1 MASFDLETFAKAQGQ
16 TGTNFINAAGM
27 AFGVPSCMLGLG
39 AAALSLLPTPVLAQ
53 INIAAQQGKAKA
65 NEVIAEIFRKLTLN
79 TGIIEFD
86 TETGTFKF
94 KSIISWMNL
103 DADGLQ
109 ALSDLGGIIGAMQ
122 YAASF
127 GAQLYQN
134 YQNVVNEFNAIANCL
149 NTFKTMKQYER
160 GNSAST
166 RTTPLD
172 DSTFAATRA
181 ELRYATDF
189 VVQCDRL
196 INDISNILL
205 ERESNPNLEPTI
217 NDCREFDKF
226 LSGTTFCRAPVEDPE
241 VGMDDGV
248 FRLTYGPPVSLDGQ
262 YILTNDG
269 LYYDSRNGGIDVAFA
284 AISGIVP
291 LGDQWKYNYDPNL
304 GGKGQTVSLDSLNKY
319 KDNLFDP
326 DIIDD
331 SNGLQL
337 YYDADDFLITLRQQ
351 RDKHIYDLSSD
362 LQRFI
367 NNGEGQSVITNQRQ
381 LIISEIANH
390 NSKINRRKKQ
400 IEVAVK
406 APQIYGGQTSPMFAP
421 GKIPIND
428 FSYLANSNLSV
439 DLEKQKAL
447 VFKQGDVNGIIL
459 PIVPKFVDSSTKAPS
474 LRVDHLK
481 VPIVGK
487 GAILYT
493 PSSTNAGT
501 LLSLTDQLVTNGLFA
516 SYNFLQADI
525 VLPSSIDFN
534 ILNDATEGP
543 VNNCQLVAPS
553 KRSVFFSGLGIPY
566 LEGIVKN
573 KSSDPAGASGLGSFV
588 RLPDTTEF
596 RDLMYSRSG
605 FTIECWV
612 HVPNITNAGVGWLS
626 STTSS
631 LTKVLLGCENVGI
644 ASGYLNV
651 DYTGQTRDLDYLPND
666 RGEQLVRGVLCGFTR
681 DRRITRDN
689 TGFSNSNSLNDP
701 ASSLSFFIAPTQSRD
716 ASSLSWINNDD
727 CQNYPTFY
735 KMKVD
740 LSSTILG
747 SVSSQFVLIDIT
759 CEPETDTIKIYG
771 DGNLLA
777 TSSISNVFGVPYKS
791 SPNLPTFKKDN
802 SFEYSNTTVDG
813 PTILKEGPLLNT
825 FYTPWIVG
833 GGYTDGMYQYGNF
846 MGGGARGGVVSGLRG
861 HIGSLK
867 FYSRPLDN
875 SEVSTNFNAQKGF
888 FKNIRT

>member
-27 AFGVPSCMLGLG
+27 AFGVPSCMLSLG
-39 AAALSLLPTPVLAQ
+39 AAALSLLPSPILAQ

-65 NEVIAEIFRKLTLN
+65 NEVIAGIFRKLMLN
-79 TGIIEFD
+79 TGIVEFD

-103 DADGLQ
+103 DVDGLQ

-134 YQNVVNEFNAIANCL
+134 YQNVVNEFNAIADCL
-149 NTFKTMKQYER
+149 DKFKTMKQNER

-166 RTTPLD
+166 RKTPLD
-172 DSTFAATRA
+172 DSTFAATKA
-181 ELRYATDF
+181 ELKYATDF
-189 VVQCDRL
+189 VAQCDRL
-196 INDISNILL
+196 INDIGSILL
-205 ERESNPNLEPTI
+205 ERETNPELEPTI
-217 NDCREFDKF
+217 NDCREFDQF

-241 VGMDDGV
+241 LGMDDEI
-248 FRLTYGPPVSLDGQ
+248 FRLSYGPPISVDGQ
-262 YILTNDG
+262 YILTTDG
-269 LYYDSRNGGIDVAFA
+269 LYYDSRNGGIDVAVA
-284 AISGIVP
+284 SISGIIP
-291 LGDQWKYNYDPNL
+291 IGDQWKYNYDPNL
-304 GGKGQTVSLDSLNKY
+304 GGKGQAISLDSLNKY

-331 SNGLQL
+331 STGLQL
-337 YYDADDFLITLRQQ
+337 YYDSDDFLITLRQQ
-351 RDKHIYDLSSD
+351 RDKHIYDLSAD

-367 NNGEGQSVITNQRQ
+367 DNSEGQSVITNQRQ
-381 LIISEIANH
+381 LIISQIANH

-406 APQIYGGQTSPMFAP
+406 APQIYGGQTSPIFKP
-421 GKIPIND
+421 GEIPIND
-428 FSYLANSNLSV
+428 FSYLANTNLSV

-447 VFKQGDVNGIIL
+447 IFKQGDVNGVVL
-459 PIVPKFVDSSTKAPS
+459 PILPKFVESFVRTPS
-474 LRVDHLK
+474 LRFDHLK
-481 VPIVGK
+481 ISTVGK
-487 GAILYT
+487 GSIIYT

-501 LLSLTDQLVTNGLFA
+501 LLSLTDQIVTNGLFA
-516 SYNFLQADI
+516 SYNFLQADV

-534 ILNDATEGP
+534 ILNDATDGP
-543 VNNCQLVAPS
+543 INNCQLIAPS

-573 KSSDPAGASGLGSFV
+573 KSSDPAGASGMGSFV
-588 RLPDTTEF
+588 RLPDTNEF
-596 RDLMYSRSG
+596 RDLTYSRQG

-612 HVPNITNAGVGWLS
+612 HVPNITNAEIGWLS

-631 LTKVLLGCENVGI
+631 LTKVLLGCENVGA
-644 ASGYLNV
+644 ASGYLNLN
-651 DYTGQTRDLDYLPND
+651 YTGQTTDLDYLPND
-666 RGEQLVRGVLCGFTR
+666 RGEQIVRGLLCGFTR
-681 DRRITRDN
+681 DRRITQN
-689 TGFSNSNSLNDP
+689 SVGFSNVNSFNDP
-701 ASSLSFFIAPTQSRD
+701 VSSLSFFIAPTQSRD
-716 ASSLSWINNDD
+716 SSSASFINKDD
-727 CQNYPTFY
+727 CQNNPIFH

-740 LSSTILG
+740 LSSSLIG
-747 SVSSQFVLIDIT
+747 NVSSQFVLIDIT
-759 CEPETDTIKIYG
+759 CEPETDLIKIYA
-771 DGNLLA
+771 DGTLLA
-777 TSSISNVFGVPYKS
+777 TSSVSDVFGVPYKS

-802 SFEYSNTTVDG
+802 SFEYTSTTVDG
-813 PTILKEGPLLNT
+813 PSILKQGPLLNT

-846 MGGGARGGVVSGLRG
+846 MGGGSRGGVVSGLRG

-875 SEVSTNFNAQKGF
+875 LEVSTNFNAQKGF